1 MLSRLLALSRYLTFV
16 AVIGI
21 IIASIALLFY
31 EGLVIISALV
41 AMLND
46 GTISPKVSKIMAVG
60 LIEAVDIFLIAI
72 VAHIIGLGLYR
83 LFVDPELPLPN
94 WLKIHDLD
102 DLKSQLV
109 SSVIAVLA
117 VLFLREAVGWDG
129 QKDLL
134 RFGGA
139 LAMVI
144 GVLILYLVAK
154 GRKH

>member
-31 EGLVIISALV
+31 EGLVVISALID
-41 AMLND
+41 MLHD
-46 GTISPKVSKIMAVG
+46 GTISPKVSKLMAVG
-60 LIEAVDIFLIAI
+60 LIEAIDIFLIAI

-83 LFVDPELPLPN
+83 LFVDPELPLPK
-94 WLKIHDLD
+94 WLKLQDLD

-129 QKDLL
+129 QRDLL

-144 GVLILYLVAK
+144 GVLILYLLAK
-154 GRKH
+154 GKKH